1 MLKSIFAVVLIATLG
16 AAAITTM
23 VPYLEEVAAD
33 PDSKDKAWTGGTQTP
48 HALCEKA
55 DGGCKEH
62 KETFGAN
69 VNKFARESCERLSG
83 GEKCKQAK

>member
-1 MLKSIFAVVLIATLG
+1 MLKSIFAIVLIATLG
-16 AAAITTM
+16 AAAITTV
-23 VPYLEEVAAD
+23 VPYLEVSAD
-33 PDSKDKAWTGGTQTP
+33 PDIKDKAWTDGIQTP
-48 HALCEKA
+48 HAFCEKS

-62 KETFGAN
+62 KETYGAN